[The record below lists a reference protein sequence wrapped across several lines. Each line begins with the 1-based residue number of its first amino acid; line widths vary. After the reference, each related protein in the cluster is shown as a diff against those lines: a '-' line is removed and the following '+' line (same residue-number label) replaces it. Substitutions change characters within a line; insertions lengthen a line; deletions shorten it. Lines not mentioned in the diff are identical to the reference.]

1 MVELIYLL
9 LFRDLYADA
18 VDLEEVAIAVFTVD
32 AFLLQHL
39 ALGTKDESGIS
50 DLLDPFRQDI

>member
-50 DLLDPFRQDI
+50 DLLDPF